1 MLAVDSPLLDREL
14 HGKDVVS
21 KVDRWVKQN
30 YVFRIGDDNP
40 PAAGVIWSW
49 WLLKQSNIN
58 PSSQEPKVEKCRRY
72 PFSFSL
78 D

>member
-21 KVDRWVKQN
+21 KVDRWVRQN

-40 PAAGVIWSW
+40 PSAA
-49 WLLKQSNIN
+49 Q
-58 PSSQEPKVEKCRRY
+58 RRY
-72 PFSFSL
+72 L
-78 D
+78 ELVVEAVGY